1 MYYVQARW
9 ITEVLMD
16 DNTWGSLMQ
25 ILLGNRLFRCSSEF
39 VALLLISCNSV
50 PKISCIF
57 ETYVQKMDQIL
68 IDNLL
73 NIMMCSSPAL
83 LRKKILIDSDSTTNA
98 NTITGLKVLIMS

>member
-9 ITEVLMD
+9 ITEVLRD
-16 DNTWGSLMQ
+16 DNTWGSLIL

-68 IDNLL
+68 ID
-73 NIMMCSSPAL
+73 
-83 LRKKILIDSDSTTNA
+83 SDNTTNA